1 MRSDGLLHCALCSP
15 GPHVTRPYQ
24 GDLNFRCRCQTI
36 TSERVCDGEALTPGG
51 RHNPSVGRLNS
62 RGGLSRPVARGLP
75 AASLKRSCKTK
86 LGSAPRLSH
95 YLLIFHA
102 MPAGSDTPV
111 NDAAG
116 VLSCTDQRPDEG
128 LVSRCCVVAQADLG
142 GET

>member
-1 MRSDGLLHCALCSP
+1 MLRIRHLCFIRMRKFKNRTVGVCRFAVFGLYL
-15 GPHVTRPYQ
+15 
-24 GDLNFRCRCQTI
+24 I